1 MNGKQLKNSILQWA
15 IQGKLVPQDPND
27 EPASVL
33 LERIREEKARLVKE
47 KKIKKDKNESIIFR
61 GDDNSHYEKFA
72 DGTVKCIDD
81 EIPFEIPQSWC
92 WVRLGDICSYLHRGK
107 SPKYGEHKILP
118 IIAQKCNQW
127 DMIYTDRCLFSAI
140 DSINKYKEEQ
150 FLQIGDVIINSTGG
164 GTVGRTG
171 YVDSYVFEHF
181 SKYVADSHVT
191 VVRPFPLI
199 IQKYIYYFL
208 LSPQIQVGLE
218 DRCSGSTNQIEL
230 GTSTIYNYLTPIPPI
245 KEQVRIVEKIQEVLP
260 IVENFGKTQVALDKL
275 NTEIFDKLKK
285 SVLQEAIQGK
295 LVSQDPNDEP
305 ASVLLERIK
314 AEKAKLFK
322 EGKLKK
328 KDLVDSVIFKGDDNK
343 YYETIDGKTECID
356 ERIPFELPH
365 NWCWATLGNLV
376 QNCSGLAYKKENL
389 DERSTPYIRVLR
401 GGNID
406 DGQWTMKDDDVMI
419 ASKFVK
425 PELLLTAGTFIT
437 PAVTSIEQMGKTAL
451 VRDDQPQTVVGGFV
465 LMLLPFLRD
474 WSLLDYLELIFQSEY
489 YKGYCRSITN
499 KSGQAFYNLSR
510 QKLMQFLVPLPPLN
524 ERIAIANEV
533 AKINSM
539 MR

>member
-33 LERIREEKARLVKE
+33 LERIRDEKARLVKE

-72 DGTVKCIDD
+72 DGTIKCIDD

-92 WVRLGDICSYLHRGK
+92 WVRFGSLVIHNPQVTADDEANAAFMPMTLIDAGYGSSYTYETKKWGTIKTGFTKIATGDIAYAKITPCFQNRK
-107 SPKYGEHKILP
+107 SFILGEVPGGVAAATTELNVIRTYAGTLDGWYIL
-118 IIAQKCNQW
+118 
-127 DMIYTDRCLFSAI
+127 
-140 DSINKYKEEQ
+140 
-150 FLQIGDVIINSTGG
+150 
-164 GTVGRTG
+164 
-171 YVDSYVFEHF
+171 
-181 SKYVADSHVT
+181 
-191 VVRPFPLI
+191 
-199 IQKYIYYFL
+199 YFL
-208 LSPQIQVGLE
+208 KSE
-218 DRCSGSTNQIEL
+218 
-230 GTSTIYNYLTPIPPI
+230 YFI
-245 KEQVRIVEKIQEVLP
+245 KEARYKGTAGQQRVLSDYVQNKLVPLPPLNEQKRIVQKIQEALP
-260 IVENFGKTQVALDKL
+260 IVRIYGKSQEALDKL
-275 NTEIFDKLKK
+275 NADIFDKLKK
-285 SVLQEAIQGK
+285 SVLQEAIQGR
-295 LVSQDPNDEP
+295 LVPQDPNDES

-314 AEKAKLFK
+314 AEKAKLFT

-356 ERIPFELPH
+356 EQIPFELPH

-389 DERSTPYIRVLR
+389 DERSTSYIRVLR

>member
-1 MNGKQLKNSILQWA
+1 MRLNELGFYRKGPFGSSLTKDMFVPYSKSVIKVYEQKNAIQKDYRLGHYYISDTKFNQMQSFVTNPGDIIVSCAGTIGETYQLPDDAPIGIINQALMRVCLYEKSISEYWQMSFDYILLVNSEMKGAGSAIKNIPPFDVLKSLLVPIPPIAEQNRILSQYRILQSKIRAFETLNSDLERLNSTIFEKLKKSVLQEA

-33 LERIREEKARLVKE
+33 LERTKE
-47 KKIKKDKNESIIFR
+47 
-61 GDDNSHYEKFA
+61 
-72 DGTVKCIDD
+72 
-81 EIPFEIPQSWC
+81 
-92 WVRLGDICSYLHRGK
+92 
-107 SPKYGEHKILP
+107 
-118 IIAQKCNQW
+118 
-127 DMIYTDRCLFSAI
+127 
-140 DSINKYKEEQ
+140 
-150 FLQIGDVIINSTGG
+150 
-164 GTVGRTG
+164 
-171 YVDSYVFEHF
+171 
-181 SKYVADSHVT
+181 
-191 VVRPFPLI
+191 
-199 IQKYIYYFL
+199 
-208 LSPQIQVGLE
+208 
-218 DRCSGSTNQIEL
+218 
-230 GTSTIYNYLTPIPPI
+230 
-245 KEQVRIVEKIQEVLP
+245 
-260 IVENFGKTQVALDKL
+260 
-275 NTEIFDKLKK
+275 
-285 SVLQEAIQGK
+285 
-295 LVSQDPNDEP
+295 
-305 ASVLLERIK
+305 
-314 AEKAKLFK
+314 EKAKLLK

-328 KDLVDSVIFKGDDNK
+328 KDLVDSVIFKGEDNK

-356 ERIPFELPH
+356 ERIPFDLPH
-365 NWCWATLGNLV
+365 NWCWGTLGNLV

-389 DERSTPYIRVLR
+389 DERSTSYIRVLR

-451 VRDDQPQTVVGGFV
+451 VRDNQPQTVVGGFV

>member
-1 MNGKQLKNSILQWA
+1 MGTIGNIGIHNRSGKFHLGSNVGKIEILNPVSDVCILEEYLHIYLLSQYGYAELTKYKKATAQESISIEAIREVLVPIPPIQEQQKIVNKYFELEPLVDKYSKSQGILDRLNAELFEKLKKSVLQEA
-15 IQGKLVPQDPND
+15 IQGKLIPQDPND

-33 LERIREEKARLVKE
+33 LERIKEEKV
-47 KKIKKDKNESIIFR
+47 
-61 GDDNSHYEKFA
+61 
-72 DGTVKCIDD
+72 
-81 EIPFEIPQSWC
+81 
-92 WVRLGDICSYLHRGK
+92 
-107 SPKYGEHKILP
+107 
-118 IIAQKCNQW
+118 
-127 DMIYTDRCLFSAI
+127 
-140 DSINKYKEEQ
+140 
-150 FLQIGDVIINSTGG
+150 
-164 GTVGRTG
+164 
-171 YVDSYVFEHF
+171 
-181 SKYVADSHVT
+181 
-191 VVRPFPLI
+191 
-199 IQKYIYYFL
+199 
-208 LSPQIQVGLE
+208 
-218 DRCSGSTNQIEL
+218 
-230 GTSTIYNYLTPIPPI
+230 
-245 KEQVRIVEKIQEVLP
+245 
-260 IVENFGKTQVALDKL
+260 
-275 NTEIFDKLKK
+275 
-285 SVLQEAIQGK
+285 
-295 LVSQDPNDEP
+295 
-305 ASVLLERIK
+305 
-314 AEKAKLFK
+314 KLFK

-328 KDLVDSVIFKGDDNK
+328 KDLVDSVIFKGEDNK

-365 NWCWATLGNLV
+365 NWCWTTLGNLV

-389 DERSTPYIRVLR
+389 DERSTSYIRVLR

-419 ASKFVK
+419 SSKFVK